1 MPTPVIFFRYS
12 VAPPNLPSLHISFP
26 SFSFR
31 LSSLSHR
38 PHTRHS
44 QETNAI
50 LYFTILYYCTDLP
63 PPDSSPACNLHDSTT
78 NTLPLLS
85 SPILFCPP
93 NPTLYSAENSYID
106 LHIVSSVLSH
116 VPFIT
121 ISHTRS
127 LSISTYFV
135 TFCLFL
141 FRCQLYILSLSL
153 SFGAG

>member
-1 MPTPVIFFRYS
+1 MRGGGGGARFKAEYRIMPTPVIFFRYS

-50 LYFTILYYCTDLP
+50 LYFTILYYCTDIP

-93 NPTLYSAENSYID
+93 NPTLYSAENSYI
-106 LHIVSSVLSH
+106 
-116 VPFIT
+116 
-121 ISHTRS
+121 
-127 LSISTYFV
+127 
-135 TFCLFL
+135 
-141 FRCQLYILSLSL
+141 
-153 SFGAG
+153 